1 MEKSIRFNI
10 GDAVRYGANG
20 ICVVSDKI
28 RRKFSGVNESYFVL
42 SPVGERGS
50 KIYVP
55 ETNSALISRIGPVP
69 ERENIADALDHPE
82 RVSEVWIND
91 ESERNGRFR
100 EMINSGTCETAIY
113 ILFGMLSNRNKR
125 IKAGKSPRSADD
137 ILINDIK
144 KTVFGDIAYIFGITY
159 NEAESLFNTKCP
171 EAKGA

>member
-1 MEKSIRFNI
+1 MDNIIRFNI

-55 ETNSALISRIGPVP
+55 EANSALISRIAPVP

-82 RVSEVWIND
+82 RVSEVWVND
-91 ESERNGRFR
+91 ESERNGKFR
-100 EMINSGTCETAIY
+100 EMLNSGTCETA
-113 ILFGMLSNRNKR
+113 
-125 IKAGKSPRSADD
+125 
-137 ILINDIK
+137 
-144 KTVFGDIAYIFGITY
+144 TQYIFSSACFRTETNG
-159 NEAESLFNTKCP
+159 
-171 EAKGA
+171 

>member
-1 MEKSIRFNI
+1 MDNTIRFNI

-20 ICVVSDKI
+20 ICVVSDRL
-28 RRKFSGVNESYFVL
+28 RRKFSGTNEDYFVL

-55 ETNSALISRIGPVP
+55 ADNGTLISRIGPVP
-69 ERENIADALDHPE
+69 ERGNIADALDHPE

-91 ESERNGRFR
+91 ESERNGKFR
-100 EMINSGTCETAIY
+100 EMLNSGTCETAIY
-113 ILFGMLSNRNKR
+113 ILFGMLSNRDKR

-171 EAKGA
+171 QAKEA